1 MDICYHKSLLGYN
14 LTKIPNDELYSVLPQ
29 GIYTVTV
36 QKNMNGFE
44 YYFTPQKDFHIPD
57 YVVSDLAFIERVRNV
72 YIKSGKQLGIL
83 LHGLSGMGKSMLAK
97 QLCMEMVTKCQMPV
111 IIFDFNSAEHIA
123 DILKQVNQPSVIF
136 LDEFEKM
143 FAGND
148 VESKPYQE
156 QNELLSI
163 LDGTN
168 VSKHIFLFTANEKS
182 ERQNYL
188 LTLLDGVMNHKH
200 LFLFTCNDVNKI
212 NPYMLHRPSRIR
224 YHFRFD
230 RVPKEIAHEIIERDY
245 IPVDNSNVAVLKLL
259 TDMIDGLSYDML
271 FECIKECNLYPTEDP
286 MELVTDLALE
296 ISDISLEDYDVVLKL
311 GDKTFDVED
320 LEEVLGERTIG
331 NVKYSISL
339 DEDNVKRNINVNG
352 LNDTIV
358 RNNWMFFLL
367 RAEGEVDGDLRED
380 STDAGFQLKL
390 KNPLAYSL
398 LKGEMD
404 GTVDVTGFNNN
415 VYGWVKVDSLEKL
428 LEVFPELN
436 EIKFSYRKKS

>member
-1 MDICYHKSLLGYN
+1 
-14 LTKIPNDELYSVLPQ
+14 
-29 GIYTVTV
+29 
-36 QKNMNGFE
+36 MNGFE

-57 YVVSDLAFIERVRNV
+57 YVVSDTAFIERVRNV
-72 YIKSGKQLGIL
+72 YTQSGKQLGIL

-143 FAGND
+143 FAND
-148 VESKPYQE
+148 DVHSKPYQE

-168 VSKHIFLFTANEKS
+168 VSKHIFLFTANEKTEIS
-182 ERQNYL
+182 PHMFN
-188 LTLLDGVMNHKH
+188 
-200 LFLFTCNDVNKI
+200 
-212 NPYMLHRPSRIR
+212 RPSRIR

-245 IPVDNSNVAVLKLL
+245 IPVDNNNVAVLKLL
-259 TDMIDGLSYDML
+259 TDMINGLSYDML
-271 FECIKECNLYPTEDP
+271 FECIKECNLYPNENP
-286 MELVTDLALE
+286 MELVTDLSLE
-296 ISDISLEDYDVVLKL
+296 ISDVSLENYDVMFKL
-311 GDKTFDVED
+311 GDKVYD
-320 LEEVLGERTIG
+320 LEDFEEVIGERVID
-331 NVKYSISL
+331 NVTYKL
-339 DEDNVKRNINVNG
+339 GLEDQNVKRSINVDG

-358 RNNWMFFLL
+358 RNNWMFFVMQ
-367 RAEGEVDGDLRED
+367 AEGEVHGESRED

-390 KNPLAYSL
+390 NVPLAHSL
-398 LKGEMD
+398 LKDEFVAD
-404 GTVDVTGFNNN
+404 VEVTGFNTN
-415 VYGWVKVDSLEKL
+415 VYGWVKVNTLEKL

-436 EIKFSYRKKS
+436 KIEFLYRKKS

>member
-1 MDICYHKSLLGYN
+1 MEVCYHKSLLGYN

-57 YVVSDLAFIERVRNV
+57 YVISDTAFIERVKNV

-97 QLCMEMVTKCQMPV
+97 QLCMEMVTKCHMPV

-143 FAGND
+143 FD
-148 VESKPYQE
+148 KVEK
-156 QNELLSI
+156 
-163 LDGTN
+163 
-168 VSKHIFLFTANEKS
+168 
-182 ERQNYL
+182 QNYL
-188 LTLLDGVMNHKH
+188 LTLLDGVANHKH
-200 LFLFTCNDVNKI
+200 LFLFTCNDANKI

-245 IPVDNSNVAVLKLL
+245 IPVDNNNVAVLKLL
-259 TDMIDGLSYDML
+259 TDMIDCLSYDML
-271 FECIKECNLYPTEDP
+271 FECIKECNLYPSESP
-286 MELVTDLALE
+286 IELVTDLALE
-296 ISDISLEDYDVVLKL
+296 ISDISLEDYDVVVKL
-311 GDKTFDVED
+311 GDKEYGAED
-320 LEEVLGERTIG
+320 LEEVLGERVVG
-331 NVKYSISL
+331 NVKYTISL
-339 DEDNVKRNINVNG
+339 DEGKIKRNINANG
-352 LNDTIV
+352 LNDTVI
-358 RNNWMFFLL
+358 RNGWMFFILH
-367 RAEGEVDGDLRED
+367 AEAKIDGDEVED

-390 KNPLAYSL
+390 KKPLAQSL
-398 LKGEMD
+398 LEGAMD
-404 GTVDVTGFNNN
+404 GTVEMIGFNTN

-436 EIKFSYRKKS
+436 EIKLSYRKKS

>member
-1 MDICYHKSLLGYN
+1 MEVCYHKSLLGYN

-57 YVVSDLAFIERVRNV
+57 YVVSDTAFIERVKNV

-143 FAGND
+143 FD
-148 VESKPYQE
+148 KVDK
-156 QNELLSI
+156 
-163 LDGTN
+163 
-168 VSKHIFLFTANEKS
+168 
-182 ERQNYL
+182 QNYL

-200 LFLFTCNDVNKI
+200 LFLFTCNDAIKI
-212 NPYMLHRPSRIR
+212 NPYMLQRPSRIR
-224 YHFRFD
+224 YHFKFD

-245 IPVDNSNVAVLKLL
+245 IPVDNNNVVVLKLL
-259 TDMIDGLSYDML
+259 TDMIDCLSYDML
-271 FECIKECNLYPTEDP
+271 FECIKECNLYPAESP
-286 MELVTDLALE
+286 IELVTDLALE
-296 ISDISLEDYDVVLKL
+296 ISDISLEDYDVVVKL
-311 GDKTFDVED
+311 GDKEYGAED
-320 LEEVLGERTIG
+320 LEEVLGERVVD

-339 DEDNVKRNINVNG
+339 DEGKIKRNINANG
-352 LNDTIV
+352 LRDTVI
-358 RNNWMFFLL
+358 RNGWMFFILH
-367 RAEGEVDGDLRED
+367 AEAKIDGDEVED

-390 KNPLAYSL
+390 KKPLAQSL
-398 LKGEMD
+398 LEGAMD
-404 GTVDVTGFNNN
+404 GTVEMIGFNTN

-436 EIKFSYRKKS
+436 EIKLSYRKKS